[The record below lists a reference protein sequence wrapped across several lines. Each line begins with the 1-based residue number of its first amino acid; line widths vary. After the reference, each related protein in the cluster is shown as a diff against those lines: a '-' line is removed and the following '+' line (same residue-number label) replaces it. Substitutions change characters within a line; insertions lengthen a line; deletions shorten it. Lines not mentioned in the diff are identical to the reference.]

1 MKKATTYGNK
11 MMVLDT
17 EKMEVSI
24 YQVKDIKEVFSKWE
38 IAGDATETK
47 PFPADRLAKFDEL
60 WISTGSRV
68 I

>member
-1 MKKATTYGNK
+1 MKKATKYGDK

-17 EKMEVSI
+17 EKMEASI
-24 YQVKDIKEVFSKWE
+24 YPVKDIRDVFSKWE

-47 PFPADRLAKFDEL
+47 PFPADWLSKFDEL
-60 WISTGSRV
+60 WIRTGSRV